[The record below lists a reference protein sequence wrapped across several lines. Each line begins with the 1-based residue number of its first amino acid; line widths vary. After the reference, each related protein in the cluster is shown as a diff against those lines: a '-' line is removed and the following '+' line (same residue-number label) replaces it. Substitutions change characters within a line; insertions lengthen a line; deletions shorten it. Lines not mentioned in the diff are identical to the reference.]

1 LDCTLQ
7 AKVATKR
14 SVQEM
19 LFRREQYVEAVQK
32 TVLLIVMLK
41 LKAQTNL
48 KFRNHFWVSFVC

>member
-48 KFRNHFWVSFVC
+48 KFRNHF